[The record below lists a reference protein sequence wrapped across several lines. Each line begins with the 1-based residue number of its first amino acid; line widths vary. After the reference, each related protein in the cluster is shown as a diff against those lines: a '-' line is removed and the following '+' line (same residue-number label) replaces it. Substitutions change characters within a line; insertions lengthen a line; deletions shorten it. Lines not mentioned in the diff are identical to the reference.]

1 MATTRVLSAED
12 GSLNSVSIITSR
24 NRAYL
29 DIDLLFDVNS
39 NGEIFKKRDA
49 AAVKQAVKNLVQTNF
64 YEKPFLPFFGANIRD
79 LLFELAYDDTASE
92 IRDNIISAI
101 QTYEPRARVRN
112 VSVSSQ
118 PDLNSLSV
126 TIEFQ
131 IINTGET
138 VTFTTSITRLR

>member
-12 GSLNSVSIITSR
+12 GNLNSVSIVTSR

-29 DIDLLFDVNS
+29 DVDLLFAVNS
-39 NGEIFKKRDA
+39 NGEIFKRRDA
-49 AAVKQAVKNLVQTNF
+49 AAVKQAVKNLIQTNF

-79 LLFELAYDDTASE
+79 LLFELAYDDTANE
-92 IRDNIISAI
+92 IRNNIISAI
-101 QTYEPRARVRN
+101 QTYEPRALVRN

-118 PDLNSLSV
+118 PDLNSLNV

-138 VTFTTSITRLR
+138 VTFTTTITRLR